1 MSSQITLTLLQESL
15 SGDIGSDW
23 KYQLKADLIDPL
35 VFGSGLIEVSEHLL
49 RPGATQAPPESTH
62 PITLAAGDCGAETRL
77 RLTLEATE
85 VDWLID
91 DNASNVSM
99 ITVRCPAPGAEP
111 TVAEHEVAA
120 RVREAP
126 GFQGGL
132 AVLKL
137 KVRVV
142 AECVGG

>member
-1 MSSQITLTLLQESL
+1 MPAEITLSLVQESL
-15 SGDIGSDW
+15 TGDVGNDW
-23 KYQLKADLIDPL
+23 QYTVKADLIDPL
-35 VFGSGLIEVSEHLL
+35 VFGSGVIEVHEHLL

-62 PITLAAGDCGAETRL
+62 PVALAAGDCGAETRL

-91 DNASNVSM
+91 DNASNVTM
-99 ITVRCPAPGAEP
+99 ITVQCPAAGAEP
-111 TVAEHEVAA
+111 TVAEHEIEA

-137 KVRVV
+137 KLRVT
-142 AECVGG
+142 ARCVEG